1 MNSMRFKNS
10 EEKKILLKVWKWRAQ
25 SNRKKSIQTENN
37 KDGIIKMS
45 RAGEVYVTSLITECM
60 NQSAEGIEVQAEGIE
75 YIFLTK
81 FRERDRHLAT
91 RDT

>member
-1 MNSMRFKNS
+1 
-10 EEKKILLKVWKWRAQ
+10 
-25 SNRKKSIQTENN
+25 
-37 KDGIIKMS
+37 MS

-75 YIFLTK
+75 HIFLTK
-81 FRERDRHLAT
+81 FRERDRHQAT